1 MVNTQ
6 GLVVRDGRYLMIMRS
21 DLVAQTPGT
30 LSPTGGK
37 VEFGGDETGVTFGE
51 MTYIRSIRFALD
63 TGTSVAD
70 AAFLCRYES
79 GEAHPADPEEVSSVE
94 WLTSEEIFA
103 HPRSQPWT
111 ESIVKA
117 VEKLRVELGC

>member
-1 MVNTQ
+1 
-6 GLVVRDGRYLMIMRS
+6 MIMRRPRGA
-21 DLVAQTPGT
+21 DAG
-30 LSPTGGK
+30 PTGGK
-37 VEFGGDETGVTFGE
+37 VEFGDDETGVTSGE
-51 MTYIRSIRFALD
+51 MTYIRSIRSALN
-63 TGTSVAD
+63 TGTSVAY

-111 ESIVKA
+111 ESIAKA